1 MDMVWW
7 QILILV
13 GAIVAGVVIA
23 LYFFGKRN
31 EKKAAEAQEQI
42 EAASQQISMLVI
54 DKRKMKIKDSGLPQM
69 VYDEMPKLVRW
80 RRFPIVKAK
89 VGPRIMTFIS
99 EPKVFEVIPIKK
111 EIKATISGLYIT
123 GVKATRGSLELSKK
137 QKKKKKKDESKLEQ
151 LLKKGRGEL

>member
-1 MDMVWW
+1 MVWW